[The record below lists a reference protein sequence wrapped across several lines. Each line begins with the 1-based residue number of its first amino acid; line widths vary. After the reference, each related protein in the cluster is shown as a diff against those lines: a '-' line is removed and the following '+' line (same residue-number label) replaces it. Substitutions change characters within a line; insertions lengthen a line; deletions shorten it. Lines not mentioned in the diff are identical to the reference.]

1 MKIIEYKGAG
11 RRNRKGFS
19 LSELLI
25 SMGIMAFV
33 SLAAI
38 GGIALVSRIRE
49 TMDRKA
55 QAQMI
60 MLATVN
66 YLRDDLNE
74 CQNPQTMDV
83 DAIEG
88 DTSFIL
94 EDRYSTVKVYDEASG
109 KYKDI
114 TRIFPKVKYYN
125 SEQGIVVNCKC
136 DDYTGLVSGSTAPDL
151 VTEYVIAE
159 DIIEGS
165 GLITELSGPI
175 TYSENDKLF
184 TFTIQV
190 KDPDEGKVILSQK
203 ILVCPYNP

>member
-1 MKIIEYKGAG
+1 MKIMEYKGAG

-66 YLRDDLNE
+66 YMRADLNA
-74 CQNPQTMDV
+74 CTNPQTM
-83 DAIEG
+83 ACSESG
-88 DTSFIL
+88 DIYFTFK
-94 EDRYSTVKVYDEASG
+94 DRYTDILSYDEYTGATSS
-109 KYKDI
+109 I
-114 TRIFPKVKYYN
+114 VRVSPQVRYYN
-125 SEQGIVVNCKC
+125 SVDGIVVNCKC
-136 DDYTGLVSGSTAPDL
+136 DGYTGLVSGFTAPDQ

-165 GLITELSGPI
+165 GLITELSDYI
-175 TYSENDKLF
+175 TYSEDEKLF

-203 ILVCPYNP
+203 IIVCPYNP

>member
-1 MKIIEYKGAG
+1 MKIREHKGAG

-66 YLRDDLNE
+66 YMRADLNA
-74 CQNPQTMDV
+74 CTNPQTMSCDSSG
-83 DAIEG
+83 ELYF
-88 DTSFIL
+88 TFK
-94 EDRYSTVKVYDEASG
+94 DRYSTVLGYDEYSG
-109 KYKDI
+109 STGNI
-114 TRIFPKVKYYN
+114 SRVSPQVKYYN

-136 DDYTGLVSGSTAPDL
+136 DGYLGNDASFAVPDQ

-159 DIIEGS
+159 DVIKGS
-165 GLITELSGPI
+165 GLITQIVGPI
-175 TYSENDKLF
+175 TYSDESKLF

-190 KDPDEGKVILSQK
+190 KDPDEDKVILSQE
-203 ILVCPYNP
+203 IIVCPYNP